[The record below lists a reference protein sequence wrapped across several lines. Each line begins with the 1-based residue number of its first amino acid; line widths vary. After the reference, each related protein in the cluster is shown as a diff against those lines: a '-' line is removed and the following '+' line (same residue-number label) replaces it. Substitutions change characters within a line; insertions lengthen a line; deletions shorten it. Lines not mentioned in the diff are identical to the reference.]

1 MLAALDSWQSIC
13 EWLDGDD
20 IEVLTRTCKRLL
32 SLTKR
37 YRIRQLLSFPM
48 KFPHQLTTDQRTTV
62 KNMRKSPSSYKL
74 VEGGVGAGKT
84 MVTIGYC
91 LSKYQNDPT
100 TQIVA
105 ILPPNLIPMWEQTL
119 INYYDVIPTVFH
131 SCNKGYVPAASWAT
145 KPTTQ
150 FILTSFK
157 LAKKAVAAGWF
168 TSKNDVA
175 IVDEAHNVV
184 GINFGLFREVIG
196 LSATMNSKKST
207 ASDNANRTDKSFAR
221 GVQYIAN
228 CGQVT
233 EVSIKDVVFP
243 LSNAVIN
250 KRLPPIEEHFYDL
263 PIDKSVYV
271 ELKRQIDMDEM
282 YFMQKVHKTAH
293 FAEIMKEFAWKLTHP
308 YQKGV
313 HQVTCKF
320 GRKTCYCI
328 LRKLLENEPNPILQY
343 EEVHDRVL
351 MCPKIVQALHIV
363 SDAIA
368 NGDKVVIFDANV
380 TALPI
385 VAKFFNEF
393 GIDTYIFSTHYTVS
407 SREAQMAKFKASKE
421 PCVLLSSVQMLAQ
434 GHNLPEANHVVI
446 LSQCP
451 NPTTYKQAI
460 GRCHRYPQSKTVHV
474 HYLFS
479 SGIDRYMYDLAM
491 GSTKIE
497 DLTFGEMR
505 KLTEQYGVLD

>member
-1 MLAALDSWQSIC
+1 
-13 EWLDGDD
+13 
-20 IEVLTRTCKRLL
+20 
-32 SLTKR
+32 
-37 YRIRQLLSFPM
+37 M

-131 SCNKGYVPAASWAT
+131 SCNKGYVPSASWAT
-145 KPTTQ
+145 KPASQ

-157 LAKKAVAAGWF
+157 LATKAVTAGWF

-175 IVDEAHNVV
+175 IVDEVHNVV
-184 GINFGLFREVIG
+184 GIDFRLFKEVIG
-196 LSATMNSKKST
+196 LSATMNSKVAK
-207 ASDNANRTDKSFAR
+207 ASDKERADKEERSDKSFAR
-221 GVQYIAN
+221 GVRYIAN
-228 CGQVT
+228 YGNVT
-233 EVSIKDVVFP
+233 AQSIKDVVFP

-250 KRLPPIEEHFYDL
+250 KRLPSIEEHFYDL
-263 PIDKSVYV
+263 PIDKSVYL
-271 ELKRQIDMDEM
+271 ELKKQIDRDEAF
-282 YFMQKVHKTAH
+282 YIQKIHKTPH

-308 YQKGV
+308 YNKGV

-320 GRKTCYCI
+320 GRKTCHCI
-328 LRKLLENEPNPILQY
+328 LRKPVEHEPNAILQY
-343 EEVHDRVL
+343 DEVHDRVL
-351 MCPKIVQALHIV
+351 MSPKIVQALHIV

-368 NGDKVVIFDANV
+368 NGDKVVIFDSNV
-380 TALPI
+380 TALPV

-407 SREAQMAKFKASKE
+407 SREAQMTKFKASKE

-446 LSQCP
+446 LTQCT

-460 GRCHRYPQSKTVHV
+460 GRCHRYPQSKIVHV

-479 SGIDRYMYDLAM
+479 SGVDRFMYELAM
-491 GSTKIE
+491 GKII
-497 DLTFGEMR
+497 DTLTFGILR
-505 KLTEQYGVLD
+505 QLTEQYGVLD